1 MLSKKDDNKGKALV
15 LGDDDRSFLTVV
27 RSLGRKNISVHTGWC
42 HPASFALHSKYVK
55 KVHLIPS
62 FSLQN
67 NSWKKTLVDI
77 FQQEN
82 FDLVIPCNDLTMI
95 PLQTNRKELEKYAQ
109 IYLISDRAFDITQD
123 KIKTYELAKSNNIP
137 VLKSIIINQNSD
149 LSKILS
155 NFKFPIVLKPRLS
168 VTPND
173 LENKHFVRKVYT
185 NDELTNHINY
195 ILGDKVEIQVQE
207 NFIGKGVGIEVLV
220 DKGEI
225 LVVFQH
231 IRVHEPLMGGG
242 STYRKSAAPHP
253 ELLDATRKL
262 MKSLNYTGVAMVEFK
277 VNFDTRQWIFVEIN
291 GRFWG
296 SLPLAVSS
304 GVDFPYYL
312 YQLLVNKQR
321 DFPQDYK
328 KGIYCR
334 NFLYDLDW
342 IIQNY
347 HADKS
352 DKSLATLSNVELV
365 KEIFHILSLKE
376 RSDVFVI
383 DDLGPGGAEL
393 NYLIKMMFSSVRDN
407 ISLLPLLIS
416 SIKEKYTE
424 KAQNS
429 IKNANNILFVCM
441 GNICRS
447 PFAQYY
453 AQTILPKTVKILS
466 CGYDTYDDRSSPHE
480 AIAAAKKFGIDL
492 TNHRS
497 KVINKNLIEN
507 AQAIFVFDEKTR
519 HIVLSRF
526 PFSKKKVH
534 RLGLLVGK
542 KQPIIADPYGG
553 NLKTFIETYQDII
566 KALNYVK

>member
-55 KVHLIPS
+55 KVHLIPP

-67 NSWKKTLVDI
+67 DSWKKTLIDI

-123 KIKTYELAKSNNIP
+123 KIKTYKLAKSNNIP
-137 VLKSIIINQNSD
+137 VPKSIIINQNSD

-168 VTPND
+168 VTPDD

-195 ILGDKVEIQVQE
+195 ILEDKVEIQVQE

-242 STYRKSAAPHP
+242 STYRKSAIPHP

-321 DFPQDYK
+321 DFPQEYK

-342 IIQNY
+342 ILQNY

-352 DKSLATLSNVELV
+352 DKSLATLSNVEVV

-407 ISLLPLLIS
+407 ISLLPILIS

>member
-1 MLSKKDDNKGKALV
+1 MLSKKGNYKGKVLV

-42 HPASFALHSKYVK
+42 HPASFALHSKYVT
-55 KVHLIPS
+55 KVHNIPP

-67 NSWKKTLVDI
+67 DSWKKTLIDI
-77 FQQEN
+77 FQKEN

-95 PLQTNRKELEKYAQ
+95 PLQINRRELEKYAP

-123 KIKTYELAKSNNIP
+123 KIKSYELAKSNNIP
-137 VLKSIIINQNSD
+137 VPKSIIITQKSD
-149 LSKILS
+149 ISKILS
-155 NFKFPIVLKPRLS
+155 NFKFPIILKPRLS
-168 VTPND
+168 VTSND

-185 NDELTNHINY
+185 KDELTNHINY
-195 ILGDKVEIQVQE
+195 ILEDKVEIQVQE
-207 NFIGKGVGIEVLV
+207 NFNGKGVGIEVLV
-220 DKGEI
+220 DNGEI

-253 ELLDATRKL
+253 ELLEATRKL

-277 VNFDTRQWIFVEIN
+277 VNFDSGQWIFVEIN

-312 YQLLVNKQR
+312 YQLLVNKKR
-321 DFPQDYK
+321 DFPQEYK

-342 IIQNY
+342 MVENY

-352 DKSLATLSNVELV
+352 DKSLATLSNAEVA
-365 KEIFHILSLKE
+365 KEIINILSLKE
-376 RSDVFVI
+376 RSDVFVL

-393 NYLIKMMFSSVRDN
+393 NYLVKVMFFSIRDN
-407 ISLLPLLIS
+407 ISLLPLSIT

-424 KAQNS
+424 RAYDS

-453 AQTILPKTVKILS
+453 AQTFLPTTVEVLS
-466 CGYDTYDDRSSPHE
+466 CGYDTYDGRSSPHE
-480 AIAAAKKFGIDL
+480 ALAAAKKFGIDL

-497 KVINKNLIEN
+497 KVINKNLVEN

-519 HIVLSRF
+519 HILISRY
-526 PFSKKKVH
+526 PSSKKKIH
-534 RLGLLVGK
+534 RLGLLTGK
-542 KQPIIADPYGG
+542 KQHIIVDPYGG
-553 NLKTFIETYQDII
+553 NLKTFIETYQEII
-566 KALNYVK
+566 KALNNVQ

>member
-55 KVHLIPS
+55 KVHLIPP

-67 NSWKKTLVDI
+67 DSWKKTLIDI

-123 KIKTYELAKSNNIP
+123 KIKTYKLAKSNNIP
-137 VLKSIIINQNSD
+137 VPKSIIINQNSD

-195 ILGDKVEIQVQE
+195 ILEDKVEIQVQE

-321 DFPQDYK
+321 DFPQEYK

-352 DKSLATLSNVELV
+352 DKSLATLSNVEVV

-407 ISLLPLLIS
+407 ISLLPILIS

-453 AQTILPKTVKILS
+453 AQTILPKTVNILS